1 MKDTLYSSK
10 TILSYALMVIGIIV
24 AVVSILAILI
34 ILSLNPDPYARG
46 ALGMSII
53 VLIPLA
59 GGFLAGLVMV
69 LIGYFLK
76 PSKVTSIDTAQQK

>member
-1 MKDTLYSSK
+1 
-10 TILSYALMVIGIIV
+10 MVIGTIV

-59 GGFLAGLVMV
+59 GGLLGGGVMV
-69 LIGYFLK
+69 LIGYFMK
-76 PSKVTSIDTAQQK
+76 PPKVTSVDTIQQK